1 MYLDVFPAGELQAN
15 CILLADGSGGPL
27 AVIDPGGEA
36 PIIADRIARA
46 GRDVTHLLHTHGHL
60 DHAGGT
66 AELAGLLGHEVVIGL
81 HPGDLELYRHLAR
94 QGGMFGLEMD
104 TPPEPTLLLEAGQR
118 IALGE
123 LELEVRHAPGHSPGG
138 VIFVVHGAPEPLAIV
153 GDLIFAGSVGRT
165 DLWGGDAA
173 TLARSVREQVYTLD
187 ERTRLVPGHG
197 PATSVGDEMRSNPF
211 VRPE

>member
-15 CILLADGSGGPL
+15 CILLADGGGGPL

-36 PIIADRIARA
+36 PIIAERIARS
-46 GRDVTHLLHTHGHL
+46 GRGVAFILHTHGHL

-66 AELAGLLGHEVVIGL
+66 AELVELLAREVVIGL
-81 HPGDLELYRHLAR
+81 HPGDLELYRHLDR
-94 QGGMFGLEMD
+94 QGSMFGFEMD
-104 TPPEPTLLLEAGQR
+104 TPPEPTLFFETGQR
-118 IALGE
+118 LELGE
-123 LELEVRHAPGHSPGG
+123 LELEVRHTPGHSPGG
-138 VIFVVHGAPEPLAIV
+138 VVFVVHGAQEALAIV

-173 TLARSVREQVYTLD
+173 TLADSVRRQVYTLD
-187 ERTRLVPGHG
+187 PHTRLIPGHG
-197 PATSVGDEMRSNPF
+197 PATNVGDEMRNNPF